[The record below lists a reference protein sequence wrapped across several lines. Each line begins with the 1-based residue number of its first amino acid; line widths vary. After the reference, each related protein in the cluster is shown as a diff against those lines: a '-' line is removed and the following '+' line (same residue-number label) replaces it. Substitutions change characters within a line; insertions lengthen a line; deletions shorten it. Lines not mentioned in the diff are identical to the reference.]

1 MYTYYAL
8 QTIGIR
14 APKVVSMGITSLQI
28 AQMVGG
34 IAVLV
39 IAQYNVMSGRSCN
52 APLNVLVSGLLMYG
66 SYFAL
71 FVQFFVRAYL
81 SSQRSRQQNSS
92 SSSSI
97 RGKGGEV
104 TGVDACNNT
113 FTKESSQ
120 ELMPQPDGNSNH
132 IKAH

>member
-14 APKVVSMGITSLQI
+14 SPKVVSMSITSLQI

-39 IAQYNVMSGRSCN
+39 IAQYNVLSGMSCN
-52 APLNVLVSGLLMYG
+52 APLNVTVSGLLMYG

-81 SSQRSRQQNSS
+81 SNQRRQQALQKERDS
-92 SSSSI
+92 
-97 RGKGGEV
+97 
-104 TGVDACNNT
+104 VDANCNNS
-113 FTKESSQ
+113 FTKESN
-120 ELMPQPDGNSNH
+120 ELMQDGNSNH
-132 IKAH
+132 IKSY